1 MKRDSS
7 DKAFSAFIGRHA
19 TPPSDAITPPPRD
32 RDDPLV
38 HELVVGCLAW
48 NAPRAGIAAALE
60 RLHDTFVDY
69 NELRVAVP
77 KETASLLGSRYPAAE
92 ERCLRLRSALNEV
105 FSRENGLVLAYL
117 RDENKRAVKSY
128 LESLPG
134 LPAYAASRVALLA
147 CEVHTFPVDS
157 VILGLFDG
165 AGVIDAGIDE
175 AQLASRLEREIR
187 AGDAA
192 GSFSAF
198 EIAALKPAPPVKKP
212 RTAKKTAAKKTAK
225 KPTKKTGR
233 KTA

>member
-1 MKRDSS
+1 
-7 DKAFSAFIGRHA
+7 
-19 TPPSDAITPPPRD
+19 
-32 RDDPLV
+32 
-38 HELVVGCLAW
+38 
-48 NAPRAGIAAALE
+48 
-60 RLHDTFVDY
+60 
-69 NELRVAVP
+69 
-77 KETASLLGSRYPAAE
+77 
-92 ERCLRLRSALNEV
+92 
-105 FSRENGLVLAYL
+105 
-117 RDENKRAVKSY
+117 
-128 LESLPG
+128 
-134 LPAYAASRVALLA
+134 
-147 CEVHTFPVDS
+147 VHTFPVDS